1 MTCGSSLVMILDLR
15 RGLDGIPRRRRT
27 TLIRAVVHDC
37 NPGRNGSKKSRTVA
51 LQPATM
57 RDDENIDR
65 AQFVSR
71 AQKLEFLIPRQIAK
85 IENLNLAEG
94 NDRAER
100 AGVFRL
106 VGPAFS

>member
-1 MTCGSSLVMILDLR
+1 
-15 RGLDGIPRRRRT
+15 
-27 TLIRAVVHDC
+27 
-37 NPGRNGSKKSRTVA
+37 
-51 LQPATM
+51 M